1 MSSANKSERSTSENQ
16 EPDEEQPQPPDDS
29 RPQEDTSSPPTAIGI
44 LDSIIGSSVNPHT
57 RAGDI
62 LLGIAAAAGVEYV
75 NVPRPSGTA
84 KGSTE
89 FYEMCTEVLGFESM
103 SEKMDLS
110 KVIEEHSSR
119 LITSSGRKTKMRRV
133 RVLPP
138 FLSTLF
144 CSGRP
149 RFSLEKVTGSD
160 GRLNIVMVDYM
171 ADLVGG
177 GDEVA
182 MARDDQE
189 VDGGIGE
196 LKNDDHEM
204 NIGDREQK
212 EDMAADDRIEEMIGD
227 NLVDQEVD
235 DGNGEMSIGD
245 RLGDDAR
252 DENREVEVTGDD
264 RHEGDYR

>member
-1 MSSANKSERSTSENQ
+1 MTATS
-16 EPDEEQPQPPDDS
+16 QPVASQPPEIS
-29 RPQEDTSSPPTAIGI
+29 SVGVTSSPPTGI
-44 LDSIIGSSVNPHT
+44 FDSVIGSSVNPHT

-62 LLGIAAAAGVEYV
+62 LGRTAAAAGTQSVDELT
-75 NVPRPSGTA
+75 PPGTA
-84 KGSTE
+84 KGI
-89 FYEMCTEVLGFESM
+89 LGFESM
-103 SEKMDLS
+103 LEKTDLS